1 MVLLPLVLVASRQC
15 AATVTRPCIFLL
27 KVEASAYILMR
38 FDSEYQHFRVR
49 VEQRPQAMQK
59 GKRRDTACLAFRR
72 DFPRG
77 DSDPRVVNSGS
88 PESPPA
94 MLPRQLLPPEQ
105 PRRLLLC

>member
-15 AATVTRPCIFLL
+15 AATVTRPCILLL

-72 DFPRG
+72 DFPARG
-77 DSDPRVVNSGS
+77 LGPACRQFWFARVTRDRKSTRLNSS
-88 PESPPA
+88 H
-94 MLPRQLLPPEQ
+94 
-105 PRRLLLC
+105 